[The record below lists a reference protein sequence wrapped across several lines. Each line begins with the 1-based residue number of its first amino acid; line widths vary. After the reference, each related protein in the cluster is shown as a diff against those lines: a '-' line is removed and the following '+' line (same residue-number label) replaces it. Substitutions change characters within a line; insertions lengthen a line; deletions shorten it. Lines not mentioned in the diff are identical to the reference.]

1 VARGKQLSAAFQ
13 LKAGDVGAPLNLGA
27 NWLVYKVVD
36 KQEPKPE
43 DFDKQKKEITDS
55 VLQSKR
61 SLAFEAFRTAL
72 EERLKKEGKLRMM
85 PDKLKSFG
93 SIG

>member
-1 VARGKQLSAAFQ
+1 MKQGQ
-13 LKAGDVGAPLNLGA
+13 VGSPLNIGA
-27 NWLVYKVVD
+27 NWLVYRVAD

-55 VLQSKR
+55 VLQNKR

-72 EERLKKEGKLRMM
+72 EDRLKKEGKLQMM

-93 SIG
+93 SVG